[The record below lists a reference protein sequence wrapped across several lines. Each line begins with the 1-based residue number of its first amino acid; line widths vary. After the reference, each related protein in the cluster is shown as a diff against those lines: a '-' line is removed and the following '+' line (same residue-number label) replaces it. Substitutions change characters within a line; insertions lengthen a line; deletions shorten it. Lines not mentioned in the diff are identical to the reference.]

1 MSKNFGKFM
10 QELLSVFYTLIFLF
24 ISFNSAFCQES
35 TYQFLLLDMSPRA
48 ASLGGSFV
56 SNNDD
61 PDVIFYNPAGMEF
74 LDNTVVSFSFVKYLL
89 DINFASFSYS
99 TEINNIGRFGAAIR
113 YANYGTFTGADDFG
127 NLTGDY
133 TASEGAIL
141 LGYSNLLDENFSYGA
156 SLELIYSTIA
166 GRSSSGIAMD
176 LGLHYQIPA
185 NLIDVGFSILNAGT
199 QMKSYYSTKENLP
212 VAMAFGV
219 SKKMEHIPVRISL
232 DFHDLYEQDISFV
245 QRLNNFSLGAEF
257 FLSRVIRL
265 RFGYDNQN
273 RTDLT
278 IGQSAGL
285 AGISLGLGVVISGYT
300 FDYGFSSLGQIGAL
314 HRIGVTTTL

>member
-1 MSKNFGKFM
+1 M
-10 QELLSVFYTLIFLF
+10 QKISSALFTLFFLF
-24 ISFNSAFCQES
+24 IFISNAFCQES
-35 TYQFLLLDMSPRA
+35 TFQFLQLDMSPRA

-74 LDNTVVSFSFVKYLL
+74 LNNTSVSFSFVKYLL

-113 YANYGTFTGADDFG
+113 YANYGTFTGADEFG

-133 TASEGAIL
+133 SAGEGAIL
-141 LGYSNLLDENFSYGA
+141 LGYSNLLDENISYGA
-156 SLELIYSTIA
+156 SLELIYSSIA
-166 GRSSSGIAMD
+166 GRASSGIAMD

-185 NLIDVGFSILNAGT
+185 NLIDIGFSILNAGT
-199 QMKSYYSTKENLP
+199 QLKSYYSTKENLP
-212 VAMAFGV
+212 VDVALGV
-219 SKKMEHIPVRISL
+219 SKKMEHIPIRVSL
-232 DFHDLYEQDISFV
+232 DFHDLYEQDVSFV

-257 FLSRVIRL
+257 FLSKVIRL

-273 RTDLT
+273 RNDLA

-285 AGISLGLGVVISGYT
+285 AGISLGLGALISGYT
-300 FDYGFSSLGQIGAL
+300 FDYGYSSLGQIGAL